1 MKLPFD
7 IPGGRADSLPS
18 DGSNRIPGHQFHWRN
33 VVFRPLFQGTAN
45 RALLASFWAAAVL
58 CASWAGARPV
68 ASVEPVLEFVSASL
82 TSGPGREPPPGAVLR
97 APELV
102 GVIRVRGF
110 DTRRSAL
117 RLTLV
122 APSENGRPPRLTR
135 VNPTSWARPDPKDK
149 SLIRWTCKWPGAASA
164 EGWSVKIE
172 ALRTRPRMVVSG
184 SVQHLFLPVPPRPL
198 APE

>member
-1 MKLPFD
+1 M
-7 IPGGRADSLPS
+7 
-18 DGSNRIPGHQFHWRN
+18 
-33 VVFRPLFQGTAN
+33 FRPLCQGTASLKF
-45 RALLASFWAAAVL
+45 RALFWAWAAL
-58 CASWAGARPV
+58 CPSWAGAAPAVPV
-68 ASVEPVLEFVSASL
+68 FEFVSATL

-102 GVIRVRGF
+102 GVVRVRGL
-110 DTRRSAL
+110 DARRGAF

-122 APSENGRPPRLTR
+122 APAENGRPPRQTR
-135 VNPTSWARPDPKDK
+135 VIPTTWAPPDPKDK

-164 EGWSVKIE
+164 EGWSVRIE
-172 ALRTRPRMVVSG
+172 TLRSRPRVVVSG